1 MSDQE
6 MDFYQPLPNQ
16 LSSCQQSV
24 QRQICPPTDCKDKTL
39 NHFTNNL

>member
-16 LSSCQQSV
+16 LSSCKQIV
-24 QRQICPPTDCKDKTL
+24 QGQICPPTDCKAL